1 MGFLG
6 KDAKAGE
13 YVSVISEE
21 CQFQGTLD
29 LQGSLRI
36 DGKLE
41 GNVDNAKYV
50 TISETGSVKGDIS
63 AHGVVLIGRME
74 GNIVADNVELLASA
88 KIVGNIRSKSILIE
102 GGAKVSAT
110 IQVIGEEDD
119 AALTD
124 KEESLNPEQDDQAAP
139 KTQENKEDK
148 KSKKGDK

>member
-63 AHGVVLIGRME
+63 ARGVVLIGKME

-88 KIVGNIRSKSILIE
+88 KIIGNIRSKSILIE

-110 IQVIGEEDD
+110 IQVIGEEDE
-119 AALTD
+119 ASLTE
-124 KEESLNPEQDDQAAP
+124 KEESLNPAQDAKAEV
-139 KTQENKEDK
+139 KTEDK
-148 KSKKGDK
+148 KDDKKAKKGDK